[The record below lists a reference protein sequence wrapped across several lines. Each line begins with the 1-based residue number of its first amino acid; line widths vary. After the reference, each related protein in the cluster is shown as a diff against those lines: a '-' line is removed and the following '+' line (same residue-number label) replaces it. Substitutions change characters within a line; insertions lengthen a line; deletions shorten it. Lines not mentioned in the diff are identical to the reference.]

1 MNGIRYNTV
10 YKMGLKQKILSTAA
24 MLFTQRGVRAVKMD
38 DISNHLSISKRTLY
52 EIYENKED
60 LLFEC
65 VKIKYKES
73 EQQLHDAVSD
83 AKNVMDIL
91 VNIFWVKIE
100 ALRNTHPSFYSE
112 MNRYPKIVEFLDKQN
127 ESRRQEQVD
136 FIRRGVSEGFF
147 RNDVNYDLIITLFD
161 VSNRYVYNNYST
173 INCTMEQVFY
183 NLIFVFLRGFC
194 TTEGIRVLDEFL
206 DSFDKMKNLRDGN
219 HSPANPQN

>member
-1 MNGIRYNTV
+1 
-10 YKMGLKQKILSTAA
+10 MGLKQKILSTAA

-206 DSFDKMKNLRDGN
+206 DSFDKMKHLRDGN

>member
-1 MNGIRYNTV
+1 
-10 YKMGLKQKILSTAA
+10 MGLKQKILSTAA

>member
-24 MLFTQRGVRAVKMD
+24 MLFTQRGVRAVNMD

-206 DSFDKMKNLRDGN
+206 DSFDKMKHLRDGN

>member
-206 DSFDKMKNLRDGN
+206 DSFDKMKHLRDGN